1 MKTKAV
7 RIYGK
12 KDLRLEEFEL
22 PELEE
27 DEILMEIISDSVCMS
42 TYKEALQGED
52 HQRVNE
58 DIKEHPIIV
67 GHECAGIIRKVGAK
81 WKDKYREND
90 TYTIQPALNIE
101 GSMGAIGYSFEYCGG
116 TAAMIKI
123 PSIVMEKNCL
133 LPFDSGNGFFQ
144 ASLAEPMS
152 CIIGAFHS
160 MYHSERGIYHH
171 EMGIV
176 EGGKS
181 ALLASCGP
189 MGLGAIGYMLN
200 CDRRPSLLVVT
211 DIDEARLERAEQI
224 FSAEYA
230 KERGVEIHYVNT
242 AKVENDVETL
252 RALTGGTGFDDVSVY
267 APIPAVIETAD
278 KILGFDG
285 CLNFFAGPVDP
296 NLSAT
301 FNFFNVHYKM
311 THLVGSSG
319 GNTDDMRECLKMAGE
334 GTLDPSVMVTHV
346 GGMNSAIDTILNLP
360 KIPGGKKLV
369 YVNIDMEMTAI
380 DDFEEKGKTDERFAC
395 LHEITKVNNGLWC
408 KEAEDYVLENFKGED
423 ASC

>member
-12 KDLRLEEFEL
+12 EDLRREEFDL
-22 PELEE
+22 PELKD
-27 DEILMEIISDSVCMS
+27 DEILIEIISDSVCMS

-52 HQRVNE
+52 HQRVNK
-58 DIKEHPIIV
+58 DISERPVIV
-67 GHECAGIIRKVGAK
+67 GHECAGIIRKAGAK
-81 WKDKYREND
+81 WKDQYKENE

-101 GSMGAIGYSFEYCGG
+101 GSMASVGYSFEYCGG
-116 TAAMIKI
+116 DATFII
-123 PSIVMEKNCL
+123 VPDIVMEKGCL
-133 LPFDSGNGFFQ
+133 LPFDAGNGFFQ

-160 MYHSERGIYHH
+160 MYHGERGVYQH

-176 EGGKS
+176 KGGKS

-200 CDRRPSLLVVT
+200 CDRRPGLLVVT
-211 DIDEARLERAEQI
+211 DIDEDRLKRAQTL
-224 FSAEYA
+224 FSKEYA

-242 AKVENDVETL
+242 AKEENEVETL

-267 APIPAVIETAD
+267 APVSQVIETAD

-296 NLSAT
+296 ELSAK

-311 THLVGSSG
+311 THIVGSSG
-319 GNTDDMRECLKMAGE
+319 GNTEDMKECLKMSGQ
-334 GTLDPSVMVTHV
+334 GILDPAVMVTHV
-346 GGMNSAIDTILNLP
+346 GGMDAVISTTLNLP
-360 KIPGGKKLV
+360 KIAGGKKLI
-369 YVNIDMEMTAI
+369 YVGIDMELTAI
-380 DDFEEKGKTDERFAC
+380 DEFEQKGNTDVRFKKLA
-395 LHEITKVNNGLWC
+395 EITRKNNGLWC
-408 KEAEDYVLENFKGED
+408 AEAENYLLDNF
-423 ASC
+423 AH